1 MKKYA
6 LLMLAA
12 MLTIGLPISA
22 QNGQRKQRNRDDNR
36 PRQEMR
42 MTAKERAE
50 WMTKQLE
57 LTADQTE
64 KVQALLEKQDAKR
77 AEQITKFREQREQA
91 IANRDKN
98 REEMRALRES
108 EAKANRAEL
117 EGIIG
122 KEKME
127 KLDSLR
133 GSRQKRPQADRQGKK
148 TEASK
153 I

>member
-6 LLMLAA
+6 MFMLAA
-12 MLTIGLPISA
+12 MLTIGLSVSA
-22 QNGQRKQRNRDDNR
+22 QNGQRKQRNHNDNR
-36 PRQEMR
+36 LRQEMR

-50 WMTKQLE
+50 WMAKQLE

-77 AEQITKFREQREQA
+77 IEQITKFREQREQA
-91 IANRDKN
+91 ITNRDKK
-98 REEMRALRES
+98 REEMHALREN
-108 EAKANRAEL
+108 EMKENRAEL
-117 EGIIG
+117 ESIIG

-127 KLDSLR
+127 KLNSLR
-133 GSRQKRPQADRQGKK
+133 ESRQQRPQADRQGKK

>member
-6 LLMLAA
+6 MFMLAA
-12 MLTIGLPISA
+12 ILTIGLPISA
-22 QNGQRKQRNRDDNR
+22 QDGQRKQRSNDNR
-36 PRQEMR
+36 LHREMR

-50 WMTKQLE
+50 WMAKQLE

-64 KVQALLEKQDAKR
+64 KVQALLEKQDDKR
-77 AEQITKFREQREQA
+77 TEQITKLREQREQE
-91 IANRDKN
+91 ITNRNKK
-98 REEMRALRES
+98 REQIRALRENES
-108 EAKANRAEL
+108 KENRVEL

-127 KLDSLR
+127 KLNTLR
-133 GSRQKRPQADRQGKK
+133 ESRRQRSQADRQGKK
-148 TEASK
+148 AETSK